1 MKKFSVLLST
11 LVLCLMLNAPILAE
25 ETYNLKLQTYYSSTN
40 MKHLTD
46 FAAEVEKMSKGKIK
60 IHVFAGGELVST
72 PNILKSVRSGMIDIG
87 VTTGYQFTELTL
99 GDIEAGLPMA
109 WLSTEEAE
117 QIFDQGGLKDLIAA
131 GYAEH
136 GAKYLN
142 ILWNAK
148 FTILSKRPINSL
160 ADLRGMKIRAMG
172 GNAKMLQALGVS
184 TVAMP
189 PEDIYLAL
197 STGMIEACLYGAPFE
212 YAINKWYEVAPY
224 ILMTPILDPV
234 NDGMYIS
241 QTIWEGMSE
250 DLQNVLQSAAD
261 KLRWSYYNYGKAKD
275 VEILETIFKGKITTL
290 PEADIVELTQAAV
303 KVWDSEID
311 KGAANAKA
319 VEIIKEAARRNGRI
333 K

>member
-1 MKKFSVLLST
+1 MKNFLILLCT
-11 LVLCLMLNAPILAE
+11 LVLCLTFSASASAE
-25 ETYNLKLQTYYSSTN
+25 KTYELKLQTYYSPSN
-40 MKHLTD
+40 IKHLTD
-46 FAAEVEKMSKGKIK
+46 FAAEVEKMSKGRIK
-60 IHVFAGGELVST
+60 IQVFAGGELVST

-87 VTTGYQFTELTL
+87 VTTGYQFTELKM

-109 WLSTEEAE
+109 WLTPEEAE
-117 QIFDQGGLKDLIAA
+117 WIFDDGGLKDLIAA
-131 GYAEH
+131 EYAEH

-160 ADLRGMKIRAMG
+160 DDLRGMKIRAMG

-184 TVAMP
+184 TVSMP

-212 YAINKWYEVAPY
+212 YEMNKWYEVAPY

-234 NDGMYIS
+234 NDGIYIS
-241 QTIWEGMSE
+241 QKVWDSMSD
-250 DLQNVLQSAAD
+250 DLQNVLQAAAD

-275 VEILETIFKGKITTL
+275 VEVLETIFKGKVTTL
-290 PEADIVELTQAAV
+290 PEADIAELTAAAV
-303 KVWDSEID
+303 KVWDTEIS
-311 KGAANAKA
+311 KGPNNAKA
-319 VEIIKEAARRNGRI
+319 VEIIKESARRHGRI

>member
-1 MKKFSVLLST
+1 MKNFLILLCVLA
-11 LVLCLMLNAPILAE
+11 LCLTFSASASAE
-25 ETYNLKLQTYYSSTN
+25 KIYELKLQTYYSPSN
-40 MKHLTD
+40 IKHLTD
-46 FAAEVEKMSKGKIK
+46 FAAEVEKMSKGRIK
-60 IHVFAGGELVST
+60 IQVFTGGELVST

-87 VTTGYQFTELTL
+87 VTTGYQFTELKM

-109 WLSTEEAE
+109 WLSPEEA
-117 QIFDQGGLKDLIAA
+117 QWIFDDGGLKELIAEE
-131 GYAEH
+131 YAEH

-148 FTILSKRPINSL
+148 FTILSKRPINNL
-160 ADLRGMKIRAMG
+160 DDLRGMKIRAMG

-184 TVAMP
+184 TVSMP

-212 YAINKWYEVAPY
+212 YEMNKWYEVAPY

-234 NDGMYIS
+234 NDGIYIS
-241 QTIWEGMSE
+241 QKVWDDMPE
-250 DLQNVLQSAAD
+250 DLQNVLQASAD

-275 VEILETIFKGKITTL
+275 VEVLETIFKGKVTTL
-290 PEADIVELTQAAV
+290 PEADIAELTRAAV
-303 KVWDSEID
+303 KVWDSEIS
-311 KGAANAKA
+311 KGLNNAKA
-319 VEIIKEAARRNGRI
+319 VEIIKESARRHGRI